1 MIFFFNFTALENE
14 HQSWLNAISQTAS
27 DLNPIGKTPAENMD
41 NDTDDEDQ
49 DGKFLILLILVLVKT
64 VQNNTTFWFL

>member
-1 MIFFFNFTALENE
+1 MENE

-49 DGKFLILLILVLVKT
+49 DGKYIKLLSITLSFSIVYCIIS
-64 VQNNTTFWFL
+64 